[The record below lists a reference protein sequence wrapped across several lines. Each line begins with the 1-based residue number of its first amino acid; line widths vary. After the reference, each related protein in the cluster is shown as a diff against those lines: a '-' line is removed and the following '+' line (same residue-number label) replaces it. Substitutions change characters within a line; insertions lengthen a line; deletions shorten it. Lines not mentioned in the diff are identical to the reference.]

1 MAKIIVIFI
10 ILMILYYVLYINGY
24 MILTSKRAMM
34 FIGTQRGKEA
44 RFTVCTGY
52 IRRVIKFEESRE
64 YEFTFNAELSKGN
77 VSVEL
82 LDASKKRVL
91 FLKENRCGK
100 VSVEAGKRYYL
111 MIRFESSTGSYQLDW
126 S

>member
-1 MAKIIVIFI
+1 MAKLIVIFI
-10 ILMILYYVLYINGY
+10 ILMILYYILYINGY

-52 IRRVIKFEESRE
+52 IRRVIKFEESRD
-64 YEFTFNAELSKGN
+64 YEFVFDTELSKGS

-82 LDASKKRVL
+82 LDSSKKRVM
-91 FLKENRCGK
+91 FLKENRCGA
-100 VSVEAGKRYYL
+100 VSVEACKRYYL
-111 MIRFESSTGSYQLDW
+111 MIRFESATGNYNLDW
-126 S
+126 R